1 MKSKNFLLGI
11 LAIAL
16 VFAMTAIGC
25 VEDPTDDNNGGNGS
39 GSGGTLT
46 LTNIPSE
53 YNGKYAIYTESR
65 STPSAIGLYG
75 CQSINVSTGITI
87 TAVQISNGSVSLP
100 MWVQGTGGFT
110 RYSGNHTVGDSRNS
124 VTILNTATFSSS
136 ENNVLT
142 GKYFQS
148 ITFSNGSA
156 TISWNNANGNGG
168 GGGETVVLNGT
179 TWRATNS
186 AGYYI
191 VVTFNSSTNWSM
203 EDNTNN
209 GQIATHTGTYTVS
222 GNTVT
227 LTTLTFNGSASS
239 GTQTGTIS
247 GNTIS
252 LAGWPTFTKQ

>member
-1 MKSKNFLLGI
+1 MKNKNILIGI
-11 LAIAL
+11 LAITL
-16 VFAMTAIGC
+16 VFTMMAVGC
-25 VEDPTDDNNGGNGS
+25 GEDPTDDNGGNGS

-100 MWVQGTGGFT
+100 MWVQGNGGFT

-124 VTILNTATFSSS
+124 VTILNTATFSSG

-148 ITFSNGSA
+148 ITFSKGSA
-156 TISWNNANGNGG
+156 TISWNNAGGNGG
-168 GGGETVVLNGT
+168 GGGGSDVLNGT

-186 AGYYI
+186 EGYYI
-191 VVTFNSSTNWSM
+191 VVTFNSPNWSM

-227 LTTLTFNGSASS
+227 LTILTFNGSPSS
-239 GTQTGTIS
+239 GTQTATIS
-247 GNTIS
+247 GNIIS